1 MEDVQIRKF
10 FMRIYYLVE
19 RDIKSAW
26 YRVKNSD
33 EIWIYPKSDPLN
45 LWLLDKDNN
54 LTRNKIL
61 YSNNPIE
68 LILSDIG

>member
-33 EIWIYPKSDPLN
+33 EIWIYLKSDPLN
-45 LWLLDKDNN
+45 LLLLDKDNN